1 MRVARTSRPV
11 GRMQTQRSSLAR
23 SRLILLLALA
33 LLSAGCTQL
42 DRDYPVAPSQDHAR
56 LPSLAPVVQAVMPAV
71 VHVSAVQR
79 PSRMTI
85 GEENSAGLRRSKHQ
99 SAGRG
104 LPPAALDELLRRF
117 FGMPEMPIRATGSG
131 FIIDPAGYIV
141 TEDHVVENAE
151 EVTVT
156 VQEGKRH
163 TARIIGR
170 DPKTDLALLKIDAD
184 PPLPYVG
191 WGDSDTARVGD
202 WVVAIGN
209 PFGLDATVSSGII
222 SGRGRDIHLGPYDD
236 FLQIDAAINLG
247 NSGGPTFD
255 LNGRVIGINTAI
267 YSPNTGSVGI
277 GFAVPA
283 NLAQPVI
290 AQLKARGKVER
301 GWLGVRVQDLTPEIA
316 QSFGLPEA
324 EGGLVADVTAD
335 GPAERAGFV
344 QGDVILSVNGQIVGK
359 KRNLLLAL
367 AAMPIGQKAEVRVW
381 RQNAE
386 IVLWPVIGE
395 MPGSP
400 QIAAIV
406 PRESRTQ
413 SKDFIIGLSLAPLTE
428 ARRELLEIPRNI
440 RGVIV
445 LSIDDDSAFLRS
457 GIRPGDVI
465 EGINQQPVNSPEEA
479 IARLKRALTTE
490 QKNVLMLINRH
501 GTNRYLG
508 TSLEYKPNG
517 RDDS

>member
-1 MRVARTSRPV
+1 M
-11 GRMQTQRSSLAR
+11 
-23 SRLILLLALA
+23 
-33 LLSAGCTQL
+33 
-42 DRDYPVAPSQDHAR
+42 
-56 LPSLAPVVQAVMPAV
+56 
-71 VHVSAVQR
+71 
-79 PSRMTI
+79 
-85 GEENSAGLRRSKHQ
+85 
-99 SAGRG
+99 
-104 LPPAALDELLRRF
+104 
-117 FGMPEMPIRATGSG
+117 
-131 FIIDPAGYIV
+131 
-141 TEDHVVENAE
+141 
-151 EVTVT
+151 
-156 VQEGKRH
+156 
-163 TARIIGR
+163 
-170 DPKTDLALLKIDAD
+170 
-184 PPLPYVG
+184 
-191 WGDSDTARVGD
+191 
-202 WVVAIGN
+202 
-209 PFGLDATVSSGII
+209 
-222 SGRGRDIHLGPYDD
+222 
-236 FLQIDAAINLG
+236 
-247 NSGGPTFD
+247 
-255 LNGRVIGINTAI
+255 IGINTAV

-406 PRESRTQ
+406 PRESRTH
-413 SKDFIIGLSLAPLTE
+413 SKDFLIGLNLAPLTE
-428 ARRELLEIPRNI
+428 ARRGLLEIPRNI

-465 EGINQQPVNSPEEA
+465 ESINQQPVNSPEEA
-479 IARLKRALTTE
+479 IARLKRTLTTE

-501 GTNRYLG
+501 GTNRYLA
-508 TSLEYKPNG
+508 TSLENKPNG
-517 RDDS
+517 RDDG